1 MRARTWSILLS
12 AAAAAMTA
20 AAAASADTVSLAQLD
35 ASRLLVSQKV
45 DAYVSVTDP
54 AGAPV
59 EGLTQDA
66 FGVAESTDGRTFTP
80 IRSIISFQPGA
91 GAANGIA
98 FLLLLDNSGSMYD
111 TMDGRTTTDP
121 AQVRVTHAKD
131 AVRTFLASM
140 TNPRDRVGLASFNT
154 MFTLLSPPIGQ
165 REKIGDL
172 LGRIERPAPDMAYT
186 ELYASV
192 DLAARAFA
200 GIGGRKAIIVLS
212 DGENYPYLQYSGREH
227 PVFKRRVFRF
237 TESIQAS
244 QEEGVTVY
252 GINFGTGN
260 QPDQNLL
267 AITRE
272 TGGRLFSARN
282 REELAGVYEQ
292 IHRQVAQ
299 EYLVSYRAT
308 IDPAEK
314 KYVRVAVRT
323 PGGQANAT
331 RFYFAG
337 TVFGLP
343 LARLGPLLLVP
354 FLLALALFW
363 LLATL
368 KLERKPGPARL
379 EVLQTRIGHPM
390 TRALSLGSARTVI
403 GSSREADLT
412 IAGAPQM
419 REHHATILKDPK
431 DSSYTIA
438 GTGDILVNNQPVTTR
453 KLESGDVIEVGGS
466 TIVFENGEKDH
477 GGTGKHEGPGKTEE
491 KRGKKKTGS

>member
-1 MRARTWSILLS
+1 MRAKTGSILLPI
-12 AAAAAMTA
+12 AVVVMAMTA
-20 AAAASADTVSLAQLD
+20 AAGAGADTVSLAQLD
-35 ASRLLVSQKV
+35 ASRLLVSQRV
-45 DAYVSVTDP
+45 DAYVSVTDE
-54 AGAPV
+54 AGAPLP
-59 EGLTQDA
+59 GLPRDA
-66 FGVAESTDGRTFTP
+66 FRVAESADGQAFTP
-80 IRSIISFQPGA
+80 VQSIITFQPGA

-111 TMDGRTTTDP
+111 TMDGRKTTDP
-121 AQVRVTHAKD
+121 AQMRVTHAKD

-140 TNPRDRVGLASFNT
+140 TNPRDRVGLVSFNT
-154 MFTLLSPPIGQ
+154 LFTLLSPPAGQ

-172 LGRIERPAPDMAYT
+172 LGRIERPAPDLAYT

-212 DGENYPYLQYSGREH
+212 DGENFPYLQYSGKEH
-227 PVFKRRVFRF
+227 PVFKRRVFRY
-237 TESIQAS
+237 TEAIQAC

-252 GINFGTGN
+252 GINFGTGS

-267 AITRE
+267 AVTRE
-272 TGGRLFSARN
+272 TGGRLFSAQN
-282 REELAGVYEQ
+282 RDELAGVYEQ

-299 EYLVSYRAT
+299 EYLVGYRAT

-314 KYVRVAVRT
+314 RYVRVVVST
-323 PGGQANAT
+323 PAGPAEAT

-343 LARLGPLLLVP
+343 LAQLSALLIIP
-354 FLLALALFW
+354 FLIAIALLW

-379 EVLQTRIGHPM
+379 EILQTRIGHPM
-390 TRALSLGSARTVI
+390 TRAISLGSAKTVI
-403 GSSREADLT
+403 GSSRKADLT

-419 REHHATILKDPK
+419 REQHATILKDPK

-438 GTGDILVNNQPVTTR
+438 GPGDIMVNNQPVTTR
-453 KLESGDVIEVGGS
+453 RLESGDVIDVGGS

-477 GGTGKHEGPGKTEE
+477 GRAGKTEE
-491 KRGKKKTGS
+491 KRRGKKPGS

>member
-1 MRARTWSILLS
+1 VRVGTWLVLVLS
-12 AAAAAMTA
+12 SAMAMTA
-20 AAAASADTVSLAQLD
+20 AAAAADTVSLAQLD

-54 AGAPV
+54 SGTPV
-59 EGLTQDA
+59 QGLARDD
-66 FGVAESTDGRTFTP
+66 FRIAESPDGRSFTS
-80 IRSIISFQPGA
+80 IRSILAFQPGA

-111 TMDGRTTTDP
+111 SMDGRTTRDP
-121 AQVRVTHAKD
+121 SQMRVTHAKE

-154 MFTLLSPPIGQ
+154 FFTLLAPPAGQ
-165 REKIGDL
+165 AENVGDL
-172 LGRIERPAPDMAYT
+172 LGRIERPSADQAYT

-192 DLAARAFA
+192 DLAARDFA

-212 DGENYPYLQYSGREH
+212 DGENYPYARYSGKEH
-227 PVFKRRVFRF
+227 PVFKRRLFRY
-237 TESIQAS
+237 TEPIQAC

-252 GINFGTGN
+252 GINFGTGS
-260 QPDQNLL
+260 QPDPNLQ
-267 AITRE
+267 AIARE

-282 REELAGVYEQ
+282 RDELAGVYEQ

-299 EYLVSYRAT
+299 EYLLSYRAT

-314 KYVRVAVRT
+314 KYVRVTVTSAGRS
-323 PGGQANAT
+323 AEAT

-343 LARLGPLLLVP
+343 LAKLSPLLVIP
-354 FLLALALFW
+354 FLLAAALLW

-379 EVLQTRIGHPM
+379 EVLQTRVGHPL
-390 TRALSLGSARTVI
+390 TRVLPLGSSRTVI
-403 GSSREADLT
+403 GSSRAADLT
-412 IAGAPQM
+412 IAGAPQI
-419 REHHATILKDPK
+419 REQHATILKDPK

-438 GTGDILVNNQPVTTR
+438 GTGDLMVNNQPVTTR
-453 KLESGDVIEVGGS
+453 KLESGDVIDVGGS
-466 TIVFENGEKDH
+466 TIVFENGETDR
-477 GGTGKHEGPGKTEE
+477 GSGSREGEP
-491 KRGKKKTGS
+491 